1 MVGLYLQPGGK
12 LLGIQLGTSTF
23 FTSTHPKPM
32 GTKYSKRK
40 KKKHASQASGHNIFK
55 NKKIKHYN

>member
-40 KKKHASQASGHNIFK
+40 KKNTHPKPVGTTYSKI
-55 NKKIKHYN
+55 KKIKHYN